1 MNEGPL
7 GRLGLDDLPLTVFF
21 GHPGLSE
28 AIADGAGLLVIVAAL
43 GALLLLSIYRLWR
56 PLWCEWLTSVDH
68 RKIGIMY
75 IAIGLL
81 MLVRG
86 VIEGVLM
93 RINQAAAQGGGFL
106 SPDHFAQ
113 LFSTHGTIMIFFVAM
128 PFIVGFIN
136 CIVPLQI
143 GARDMAFP
151 VMNQI
156 SLAMTAAG
164 ASLIMISLV
173 IGQFGTGGWTAYPPY
188 TELAFSP
195 GEGVDYW
202 IWAVVISG
210 LGSLMS
216 GINFSVTI
224 YKLRAPGMTFM
235 RMPMF
240 TWTALC
246 TSILIVFAMPP
257 VTVSSLMLAADR
269 YLDFHFFTNDLGG
282 NMMNYAN
289 LFWMFGHPEVY
300 ILILPA
306 YGVFSEIS
314 ATFAAKTLYGYRS
327 LVIATMS
334 IAVLSFTVWL
344 HHFFTM
350 GQGASVNAA
359 FGVATML
366 IAIPTGVKV
375 YDWMATLWR
384 GRIRMRVPMIYLF
397 GFFMLFTIGGMT
409 GVLLA
414 NPTID
419 FQVHNSLFLV
429 AHFHNVLIPGV
440 LFGML
445 AGVHYWF
452 PKVFG
457 FRLDARWGARTAWL
471 WIAGFSFAFLPLY
484 ALGLMGMPRR
494 ASMWDDPAFVPWL
507 IVSGA
512 GALVILLALVALCW
526 TFVTSIRHR
535 EALAVPVGDPW
546 DGRTLEWATPSPP
559 PEWNFAIIPSVSAR
573 DPFYTEK
580 AAGAPFRAQPHYDDI
595 ELPAPT
601 AIGMFFFV
609 AATFFGFAMVWHI
622 GWLAAVS
629 ALGLVA
635 GVIVLGS
642 RETRHTVI
650 PASDVARAEN
660 EWLRELNGA
669 QGVTRDEEITAANR
683 GLAAPDTLP
692 GESRA

>member
-1 MNEGPL
+1 MSDGFL
-7 GRLGLDDLPLTVFF
+7 GRLGPGDLPLAGFIS
-21 GHPGLSE
+21 HPGASE
-28 AIADGAGLLVIVAAL
+28 AIAGGAGVVVVLTVI
-43 GALLLLSIYRLWR
+43 GTLLLLSVYRLWR
-56 PLWCEWLTSVDH
+56 PLWREWLTSVDH
-68 RKIGIMY
+68 KKIGAMY
-75 IAIGLL
+75 VVIALV

-93 RINQAAAQGGGFL
+93 RIDQATAHGGGFL

-128 PFIVGFIN
+128 PFIIGLIN
-136 CIVPLQI
+136 YIVPLQI

-156 SLAMTAAG
+156 SLGLTAAG
-164 ASLIMISLV
+164 ASLVMISLV

-188 TELAFSP
+188 TGIAFSP

-224 YKLRAPGMTFM
+224 YKQRAPGMTFM
-235 RMPMF
+235 RMPLF

-257 VTVSSLMLAADR
+257 VTVSSLQLAADR
-269 YLDFHFFTNDLGG
+269 YLGFHFFTNDLGG

-314 ATFAAKTLYGYRS
+314 STFSAKTLYGYRS

-350 GQGASVNAA
+350 GQGADVNAA
-359 FGVATML
+359 FGIATML

-397 GFFMLFTIGGMT
+397 GFFMLFTVGGMS

-445 AGVHYWF
+445 AGVDYWF

-457 FRLDARWGARTAWL
+457 FRLDPRWGTRTAWL
-471 WIAGFSFAFLPLY
+471 WIAGFSLAFLPLY

-494 ASMWDDPAFVPWL
+494 ASQWVDPSFAPWL
-507 IVSGA
+507 LTSAV
-512 GALVILLALVALCW
+512 GALFLLTAMAALCW
-526 TFVTSIRHR
+526 TFYTSIRQR
-535 EALAVPVGDPW
+535 EQLAVPLGDPW

-559 PEWNFAIIPSVSAR
+559 PEWNFAVIPTVGAR
-573 DPFYTEK
+573 DAFFAEK
-580 AAGAPFRAQPHYDDI
+580 TAGSPFRVRPQYQDI
-595 ELPAPT
+595 RLPAPT
-601 AIGMFFFV
+601 AFGTYFFV
-609 AATFFGFAMVWHI
+609 AATSIGFALVWHI
-622 GWLAAVS
+622 GWLVILSAVGI
-629 ALGLVA
+629 LA
-635 GVIVLGS
+635 GTIAFGS
-642 RETRHTVI
+642 REPRHIVI
-650 PASDVARAEN
+650 AAAEVARAEN
-660 EWLRELNGA
+660 AWLDRISSTP
-669 QGVTRDEEITAANR
+669 GVTRDREVHVANR
-683 GLAAPDTLP
+683 GLARPDSLARE
-692 GESRA
+692 GGR

>member
-21 GHPGLSE
+21 GQPGLSE

-43 GALLLLSIYRLWR
+43 SALLLLSIYRLWR

-306 YGVFSEIS
+306 YGIFSEIS

-445 AGVHYWF
+445 AGMHYWF

-535 EALAVPVGDPW
+535 ETLAVPLGDPW

-559 PEWNFAIIPSVSAR
+559 PEWNFAVIPSVSAR
-573 DPFYTEK
+573 DPFYREK
-580 AAGAPFRAQPHYDDI
+580 AAGAPFRAQLHYDDI

-650 PASDVARAEN
+650 LASDVARAEN
-660 EWLRELNGA
+660 EWLRELNYA
-669 QGVTRDEEITAANR
+669 RGVTRDEEITAANR
-683 GLAAPDTLP
+683 GLAALDTLP